1 MSQRKVLPGENS
13 GASSAVGKSK
23 EPAIASVKRG
33 RGRPPKI
40 QGLQATKKD
49 PCCVCLQKFNEK
61 DETLFC
67 SGRCQK
73 FVHRHCACVS
83 QQAFKELCAE
93 DAEQFLCYCCF
104 KAQKDEQVKSL
115 MSTVEI
121 LKAEIDALKACF
133 RPPAESD
140 AGRVHSGPP
149 SVLDGGRNVRS
160 SYSFVVKS
168 GVSPTVPSVPKISA
182 NIIPS
187 TSSNYERKYNV
198 VLYGLDECPSGLT
211 RSGRLESDLTNIS
224 NIFSELD
231 SSIQPQS
238 ISDCY
243 RLGKYLRD
251 ASRPRPILVKFVR
264 VADISRIFANRRKL
278 PTAISVKPDMSSAE
292 RKKHSILMQERWD
305 LIQSGVLRKDIK
317 IRGDSL
323 YVSNKKYGCV
333 LNSKFELCS
342 NSIQSSSLC
351 GFTSTSQQD
360 QLPVFT
366 VHTSPVIPSTTSLVS
381 PCMQNTPVGGS
392 DADSIPH
399 LVTPI
404 TSEIPS
410 NVNSFPQS

>member
-1 MSQRKVLPGENS
+1 
-13 GASSAVGKSK
+13 
-23 EPAIASVKRG
+23 
-33 RGRPPKI
+33 
-40 QGLQATKKD
+40 
-49 PCCVCLQKFNEK
+49 
-61 DETLFC
+61 
-67 SGRCQK
+67 
-73 FVHRHCACVS
+73 
-83 QQAFKELCAE
+83 
-93 DAEQFLCYCCF
+93 
-104 KAQKDEQVKSL
+104 

-133 RPPAESD
+133 RPPTESD
-140 AGRVHSGPP
+140 AGRVHSGPS
-149 SVLDGGRNVRS
+149 SVLDGGKNVCS
-160 SYSFVVKS
+160 SYSFVVKP

-182 NIIPS
+182 NIMPS
-187 TSSNYERKYNV
+187 TSSNYERKFNV

-211 RSGRLESDLTNIS
+211 RSSRLESDLTNIS
-224 NIFSELD
+224 NIFFELD
-231 SSIQPQS
+231 SSIHPQS

-264 VADISRIFANRRKL
+264 VADVSRIFANRRKL

-292 RKKHSILMQERWD
+292 RKKYSILMQERWD

-360 QLPVFT
+360 QLPVST
-366 VHTSPVIPSTTSLVS
+366 VHTAPVIPSTTSLVS

-392 DADSIPH
+392 DADPIPH

-410 NVNSFPQS
+410 NANSFPQS